1 MKEGKDIDKLFKDG
15 LENPDLPFND
25 LDWDNL
31 EERLHPAPKRR
42 VVPLIWLTAVAG
54 IAAMLLVVFLLV
66 KPNDNLPKN
75 NSLVKTD
82 TNTNKKENNKALDNT
97 SDLIET
103 PTANNAST
111 ANNEGRLLTG
121 NKESIKAV
129 NEHNVTNGGTANTH
143 FPKVLDTG
151 YVISHNL
158 LAKVLSTAQLST
170 ESKPVAFE
178 KQTLVATVAHKKSEK
193 MQPQVFKKRPRLVLS
208 IQAAPDLTS
217 VQKSGKSSLS
227 GGFGVEAT
235 LFLTK
240 KLSVTTGAAYAK
252 KIYDS
257 DFSQYKPNSNYV
269 FKVSPANI
277 HANCDVIDIPIN
289 VNYKVFDGRRNSIS
303 VSTGLS
309 SYLMLKE
316 KYNYSYNGA
325 YQGPLSYEVRNENQ
339 HYLGIANVGVEF
351 QHKINNNLSI
361 SAKPFMKIPLT
372 DIGYGNSKLSST
384 GVAVSVNMNLF
395 RKGN

>member
-31 EERLHPAPKRR
+31 EERLHPTPKRR
-42 VVPLIWLTAVAG
+42 VVPLIWLTAVAAV
-54 IAAMLLVVFLLV
+54 AAILLVVFLLV

-82 TNTNKKENNKALDNT
+82 TNTNKKENNKHLDNKA
-97 SDLIET
+97 DLIEK
-103 PTANNAST
+103 ST
-111 ANNEGRLLTG
+111 KNDSLVEDREESLLTEN
-121 NKESIKAV
+121 NKGAEDSKDQKIIRKGFV
-129 NEHNVTNGGTANTH
+129 HEI
-143 FPKVLDTG
+143 FPKVIEKDN
-151 YVISHNL
+151 SSNNL
-158 LAKVLSTAQLST
+158 LADVIYNPDIKAETKLV
-170 ESKPVAFE
+170 EFE
-178 KQTLVATVAHKKSEK
+178 KHNLVADPVRGK
-193 MQPQVFKKRPRLVLS
+193 MPRIKDPIFKKKPRFVLS
-208 IQAAPDLTS
+208 ILAAPDLTS

-257 DFSQYKPNSNYV
+257 DFNQYKPNSNYV

-289 VNYKVFDGRRNSIS
+289 VNYKVFEGRRNSIS

-325 YQGPLSYEVRNENQ
+325 YQGPQSYEVRNENQ

-351 QHKINNNLSI
+351 QHKINNKLSI

>member
-42 VVPLIWLTAVAG
+42 IVPLVWLTAVAG
-54 IAAMLLVVFLLV
+54 IAALLLVVFLLV
-66 KPNDNLPKN
+66 KPSANKTDVKAV
-75 NSLVKTD
+75 VKTD
-82 TNTNKKENNKALDNT
+82 KGNQNNSQSKNNTGSLTEVPTKETDPVGSIDST
-97 SDLIET
+97 SLAVNQSGSKSAD
-103 PTANNAST
+103 
-111 ANNEGRLLTG
+111 
-121 NKESIKAV
+121 KAV
-129 NEHNVTNGGTANTH
+129 QKNIYYVESGQEVIVTEAANANVLANVVY
-143 FPKVLDTG
+143 KQG
-151 YVISHNL
+151 
-158 LAKVLSTAQLST
+158 LSS
-170 ESKPVAFE
+170 EVDPVAFKDQNLTTSIAAGKPE
-178 KQTLVATVAHKKSEK
+178 RIKAPVVKQKSR
-193 MQPQVFKKRPRLVLS
+193 FVLS
-208 IQAAPDLTS
+208 ILAAPDLTS
-217 VQKSGKSSLS
+217 VQKSGQSSLS

-235 LFLTK
+235 YILTK
-240 KLSVTTGAAYAK
+240 KLSITTGASYAK

-257 DFSQYKPNSNYV
+257 DFSLYNPNSSYI
-269 FKVSPANI
+269 FKVAPSNI
-277 HANCDVIDIPIN
+277 HANCDVIDIPLN
-289 VNYKVFDGRRNSIS
+289 VNYKVFANNRNSIS

-316 KYNYSYNGA
+316 KYSYA
-325 YQGPLSYEVRNENQ
+325 YAGDYKGPQDFEVKGQNQ

-395 RKGN
+395 KRN